1 MNHEVTVI
9 LRHLSSRTRI
19 EGLSANVVSYDSF
32 SEVNDIF
39 ANVRPEIVI
48 NTVGSYGRRS
58 EKLDSLVEA
67 NIYFPS
73 QLFSTAL
80 ANNVETFIHTGT
92 SLPDKISLYALTKN
106 TFTKAVSKYDTVGMQ
121 FINIALEHFYGP
133 GDDDKKFAAWVL
145 KKCISNDT
153 LQLTSGIQQRD
164 FIYIDDVLSAYEV
177 ILMNKSG
184 LGKSQTISV
193 GSGCPTSLRHF
204 VETIHKYTQS
214 RSTLEFGAL
223 PLREEESMYS
233 CADIRELSRL
243 EWKAK
248 FTLEQ
253 GIASM
258 IKGLDQ

>member
-1 MNHEVTVI
+1 MKHDGGNLVYSTE
-9 LRHLSSRTRI
+9 S
-19 EGLSANVVSYDSF
+19 GLHCPHCGKPFDQCRCNPSA
-32 SEVNDIF
+32 
-39 ANVRPEIVI
+39 R
-48 NTVGSYGRRS
+48 
-58 EKLDSLVEA
+58 
-67 NIYFPS
+67 
-73 QLFSTAL
+73 
-80 ANNVETFIHTGT
+80 
-92 SLPDKISLYALTKN
+92 
-106 TFTKAVSKYDTVGMQ
+106 
-121 FINIALEHFYGP
+121 P

-193 GSGCPTSLRHF
+193 GSGCPTSLRYF

-214 RSTLEFGAL
+214 RSRLEFGAL